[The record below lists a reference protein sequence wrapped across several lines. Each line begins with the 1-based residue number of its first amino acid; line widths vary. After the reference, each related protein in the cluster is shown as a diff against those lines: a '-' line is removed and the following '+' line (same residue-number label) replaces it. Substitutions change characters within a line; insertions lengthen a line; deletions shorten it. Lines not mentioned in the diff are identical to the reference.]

1 MNSQSGNWGC
11 RMYYQTGT
19 MTSWVLFRQST
30 ISAQSS
36 FTTSISAMGVAPSL
50 GAGNYFF
57 RFEFY
62 NDGPGASVG
71 TITHL
76 NVTVMASV

>member
-19 MTSWVLFRQST
+19 MTSWVLFRTSS
-30 ISAQSS
+30 ISAQGSL
-36 FTTSISAMGVAPSL
+36 TTSISSMGAATTL
-50 GAGNYFF
+50 GLGSYFF

-62 NDGPGASVG
+62 NDFNSSTVG

-76 NVTVMASV
+76 NITVMASV